1 MRNEMN
7 EGVNAEPRLIDG
19 RAVLLCLLVMTE
31 CDARKTMDDTSG
43 AIHI

>member
-1 MRNEMN
+1 MN

-19 RAVLLCLLVMTE
+19 RAVLCLLVMTE